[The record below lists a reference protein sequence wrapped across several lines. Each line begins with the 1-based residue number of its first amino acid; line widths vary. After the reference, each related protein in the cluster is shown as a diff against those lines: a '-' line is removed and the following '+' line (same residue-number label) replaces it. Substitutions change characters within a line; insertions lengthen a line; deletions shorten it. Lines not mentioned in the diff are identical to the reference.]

1 MTPLI
6 QRFLRDE
13 RGSTAIEYGLII
25 SLLVLAIVT
34 AVGSVG
40 DKVQFLFGDTSSALV
55 EALKG

>member
-40 DKVQFLFGDTSSALV
+40 DKVQFLFGDTNSALV